1 MRQLT
6 LEQFQVHLRV
16 FLRDQPRGAGAY
28 LTDFI
33 VAYWTGRELASVFL
47 HEDDPSLLD

>member
-1 MRQLT
+1 MRPLT
-6 LEQFQVHLRV
+6 LEQFQVHLR
-16 FLRDQPRGAGAY
+16 LLLSDQRRGTGAD
-28 LTDFI
+28 LTGFI